1 MNLFLLYGGKGG
13 EGHGGS
19 VSNYANFDGSLLF
32 YGYVGENGINR
43 ETGGGGGGGLRLS
56 VNPSHQSNWG
66 NAGGKGAVGTSY
78 SGGAGGGFS
87 TVSPTRNLIYDGGD
101 ASAYGG
107 GGGLYSGS
115 DMQVMVRNGYGNP
128 TGGTGG
134 LLVINVYNLNGNG
147 EFSSLGNMGWLPG
160 GGSGCGSVN
169 IFYENENNFFG
180 KFNVKIENIGD
191 PPNGF
196 REYSTAS
203 GTRITSGA
211 GTYNIGSIKTGV
223 YISD

>member
-19 VSNYANFDGSLLF
+19 VSNYANFNGSLLF
-32 YGYVGENGINR
+32 YGYVGESGINR

-56 VNPSHQSNWG
+56 VDTSHKSNWG
-66 NAGGKGAVGTSY
+66 NSGGKGSAGTSY
-78 SGGAGGGFS
+78 SGGSGGGMS
-87 TVSPTRNLIYDGGD
+87 LVSINRSIVYNGGNASDDGG
-101 ASAYGG
+101 A
-107 GGGLYSGS
+107 GGLYRVGEGATVIDKS
-115 DMQVMVRNGYGNP
+115 YGNP
-128 TGGTGG
+128 NVGTGG
-134 LLVINVYNLNGNG
+134 LLIVNATILNGNG
-147 EFSSLGNMGWLPG
+147 KFSSLGYCAWMPRGA
-160 GGSGCGSVN
+160 SGCGSINV
-169 IFYENENNFFG
+169 FYTNENNFFG
-180 KFNVKIENIGD
+180 KFNAQIENIDAVGA
-191 PPNGF
+191 GY